1 MSEPLRDPSKSAA
14 NPAAPASAS
23 APPPRSPQQNRQ
35 RSVAWIV
42 TIVFG
47 VVILI
52 PSMAGFVMKF
62 LELIHLTQGDADG
75 GFAITPVVNYL
86 FASLG
91 FFFLL
96 LWAAVNGMFADL
108 ELPKHTMLENE
119 AALDELCGKGT
130 S

>member
-23 APPPRSPQQNRQ
+23 APPQQNRQ

>member
-1 MSEPLRDPSKSAA
+1 MSGNR
-14 NPAAPASAS
+14 PAADEHPSAS
-23 APPPRSPQQNRQ
+23 AASSRRPGSGRRQ

-62 LELIHLTQGDADG
+62 MELIHLTQGDADG

-96 LWAAVNGMFADL
+96 LWAGVNGMFADL
-108 ELPKHTMLENE
+108 ERPKYTMLENE
-119 AALDELCGKGT
+119 DRLDQLCTKGQ